1 MTRRGARQSEVDGYF
16 VQRNFEPVKD
26 GNSSMEE
33 KIIIYGTN
41 W

>member
-1 MTRRGARQSEVDGYF
+1 MDGCY
-16 VQRNFEPVKD
+16 VQRNIEHIKD